1 MTGPV
6 AAVARARSGRA
17 GATVDLHLHS
27 TASDGLL
34 APAAVVAAARSVG
47 LVAIALTDHDT
58 IDGVAEARSAAAHD
72 GIRLIAGIELS
83 AEEDADEVHVL
94 GLHLDDLERLSERL
108 RELRDARVVRARAIV
123 DRLRELGAIIS
134 FNAVMA
140 YSAGGAVGRPHVAR
154 ALIDAGLARDFRDAF
169 DRYLGIGRPAYVPKR
184 RLSAA
189 EAIQLV
195 HSAGGLAFWAHPGH
209 CGSERRVRALA
220 DVGLDGL
227 EVLHP
232 SHSAD
237 EVPRLSALC
246 DSIELLPTGGSD
258 WHATPGTTRSLG
270 NQAVPLSWLE
280 RHDAVLAARARNG
293 ARR

>member
-1 MTGPV
+1 LKG
-6 AAVARARSGRA
+6 ADARRA

-58 IDGVAEARSAAAHD
+58 VDGVREARQAAERD
-72 GIRLIAGIELS
+72 GIRMVAGIELS
-83 AEEDADEVHVL
+83 AEEDTDEVHVI
-94 GLHLDDLERLSERL
+94 GLHLEDLDRLSESL
-108 RELRDARVVRARAIV
+108 RELREARVVRARVIV
-123 DRLRELGAIIS
+123 DRLRELGAVIS
-134 FNAVMA
+134 FDAVMG

-195 HSAGGLAFWAHPGH
+195 HSSGGLAFWAHPGE
-209 CGSERRVRALA
+209 CGSEQRVRALVE
-220 DVGLDGL
+220 VGLDGL

-246 DSIELLPTGGSD
+246 EAIQLLPTGGSD

-280 RHDAVLAARARNG
+280 RHDAALSARASSGSRP
-293 ARR
+293 